1 MSPAQDVLFARTPEL
16 TGIRVPSTLNRVTA
30 LPSRSALLVA
40 ASVLCA
46 AARAENDAPQAQPE
60 KAAQPAPPSGGG
72 DGRAKPR
79 AASMSIEEETAGEEA
94 APPAP
99 SGEERRLIG
108 DYIRN
113 HTREIR
119 DCYEKRL
126 QERKTLQGK
135 LVARF
140 DIGPSG
146 RVIGATADGMGDR
159 ELALCVVKVV
169 RGWEFEKPQSGGKL
183 RVGYPWVFTPAPSQ

>member
-1 MSPAQDVLFARTPEL
+1 MRRKRRRRRRHSLLLGRRRGRRREAESCFDVDR
-16 TGIRVPSTLNRVTA
+16 
-30 LPSRSALLVA
+30 
-40 ASVLCA
+40 
-46 AARAENDAPQAQPE
+46 
-60 KAAQPAPPSGGG
+60 GG
-72 DGRAKPR
+72 DRGRR
-79 AASMSIEEETAGEEA
+79 SGS
-94 APPAP
+94 PAP

-119 DCYEKRL
+119 DCYERRL

-159 ELALCVVKVV
+159 ELALCVVRSSAAGSSRSRSPAASSASAI
-169 RGWEFEKPQSGGKL
+169 RGCSRRRL
-183 RVGYPWVFTPAPSQ
+183 RSSRRRPTRRYAFRRAES